1 MNKIAF
7 LALAL
12 LSILMSGCSTT
23 SAIPPEKQKSFA
35 LLDAHAHFG
44 AKVLSYIV
52 MVDQETFH
60 RGFSSEHDVLTGKHT
75 VKVDACTQNEA
86 NLLQPFCNSKIYIF
100 DAKAGFAYMFEGS
113 YIQVFDRFDLKK
125 PLYNLTLTEN
135 SVFVTPEESKQFSD
149 AQQKLWEARKALEN
163 EAQVAAQSIVTEQR
177 KRNLP
182 VVKKIGARICQE
194 LGGGV
199 INVGFVEGIAEE
211 KVQIRI
217 SKAYFKNNPNASPGG
232 FSQSIVW
239 DSPMNWD
246 LCE

>member
-7 LALAL
+7 VVLAL
-12 LSILMSGCSTT
+12 LSLLLSGCATKST
-23 SAIPPEKQKSFA
+23 IPLEKQKSFA

-52 MVDQETFH
+52 MVDQETFN
-60 RGFSSEHDVLTGKHT
+60 RGFSSEHDVIPGKHT
-75 VKVDACTQNEA
+75 VKVDACTENKA
-86 NLLQPFCNSKIYIF
+86 NLLKPFCNSKNYVF
-100 DAKAGFAYMFEGS
+100 DAKAGFAYIFEGS

-135 SVFVTPEESKQFSD
+135 SVFVTPEEAKQYSA
-149 AQQKLWEARKALEN
+149 AQQKSWEARQTIEM
-163 EAQVAAQSIVTEQR
+163 EAQAAAQSIVTEQR

-182 VVKKIGARICQE
+182 LVKKIGARICQE

-199 INVGFVEGIAEE
+199 INVGFVESIAEE
-211 KVQIRI
+211 KIQIRI
-217 SKAYFKNNPNASPGG
+217 SKAYFKSNPNVSPGG
-232 FSQSIVW
+232 FSQSIIW